1 MSVRMRFSLRRMPAS
16 MSLRSWVQ
24 KVFEYVRGL
33 GAETVIDYHDGNFES
48 SVSPVDVVIDTVGKY
63 VEELK

>member
-1 MSVRMRFSLRRMPAS
+1 MWVRMRFSLRRMPGLHVVALVGS
-16 MSLRSWVQ
+16 
-24 KVFEYVRGL
+24 KDFEYVRGL

>member
-1 MSVRMRFSLRRMPAS
+1 VWSRKLDQAS
-16 MSLRSWVQ
+16 AQ
-24 KVFEYVRGL
+24 F
-33 GAETVIDYHDGNFES
+33 IDYHDGNFES